1 MKPVVLALNAQ
12 FGVGAGGNIS
22 TLRCCGFRALSNGM
36 ENPTLL
42 PWRPVLVLARN
53 PQCGEAI
60 GTAQDEN
67 LQCGDRE
74 SGRCVQSS
82 LPCVVRCG

>member
-22 TLRCCGFRALSNGM
+22 LVRCCGFRALSNGM
-36 ENPTLL
+36 ENPFLL

-53 PQCGEAI
+53 PLVGEAI
-60 GTAQDEN
+60 GTAQGEEPVM
-67 LQCGDRE
+67 R
-74 SGRCVQSS
+74 
-82 LPCVVRCG
+82 